1 MICSPWAK
9 NPISDAGVRGVMLS
23 RKQQPTAKL
32 LSVDR
37 RLKVASYVKE
47 IQKPGFFLKLLG
59 FNPEI

>member
-1 MICSPWAK
+1 
-9 NPISDAGVRGVMLS
+9 MLS
-23 RKQQPTAKL
+23 PKQQATAQQ

-37 RLKVASYVKE
+37 RLKVATYAKE

>member
-1 MICSPWAK
+1 MQALGKKP
-9 NPISDAGVRGVMLS
+9 PVLDAGVLGVMLS
-23 RKQQPTAKL
+23 WKQQPTPKQ

-37 RLKVASYVKE
+37 RLKVATYPKE